1 MSWRMTLDALGGPIG
16 LAIILAGLLS
26 VTLPL
31 AYHAGRRSWENALPK
46 LWRRQLAQRDSQLRR
61 QRLLIEGLETQK
73 VDWLATRRSMIG
85 QAENA
90 EQRIAEVTNRLVE
103 TAQQELRRVRQLA
116 DQPTERERAERRKT
130 G

>member
-1 MSWRMTLDALGGPIG
+1 MNWRMTLDAIGGPIG
-16 LAIILAGLLS
+16 LAIILVGLLS
-26 VTLPL
+26 ITLPL
-31 AYHAGRRSWENALPK
+31 AYHAGRQSWENALPK

-61 QRLLIEGLETQK
+61 QRLLIEALETQRT
-73 VDWLATRRSMIG
+73 DWVATRRSMVG

-90 EQRIAEVTNRLVE
+90 EELIGEAVNRLVE
-103 TAQQELRRVRQLA
+103 TAQQELRRMRQLA